1 MTSYMFSGFDPDN
14 DFKEFVRD
22 SIERFSGRAPSDG
35 DVRLTVF
42 NEEGNY
48 LATLHV
54 ISRRLNVKV
63 TEGARNAYEALDGAI
78 GKAYEQIYEWRG
90 RRHFLA

>member
-1 MTSYMFSGFDPDN
+1 MTTYMFSGFDPDY
-14 DFKEFVRD
+14 DYEEFVRD
-22 SIERFSGRAPSDG
+22 SIARFSGKVPSDG
-35 DVRLTVF
+35 DVRLTVSS
-42 NEEGNY
+42 NEGGY

-63 TEGARNAYEALDGAI
+63 TEGARSAYEALDGAI

-90 RRHFLA
+90 RRNFLI